1 MSRPA
6 TSLVTFTVAWLV
18 AGCDLSSDRSKEAE
32 RYLRGADAPLAGQP
46 IVEASCGELGDG
58 DVECEVRGSDG
69 QRGTCEGNLR
79 DGQATARSVSCKT
92 K

>member
-1 MSRPA
+1 MSRSA
-6 TSLVTFTVAWLV
+6 NSLKILAVAWLV
-18 AGCDLSSDRSKEAE
+18 AGCGFPSDRSKKAE
-32 RYLRGADAPLAGQP
+32 RYLRGADGPLAGQP

-79 DGQATARSVSCKT
+79 DGKATARSISCKT
-92 K
+92 N